1 MSTRWQCARTSDEG
15 VALLFAIALIGL
27 AGVLITTL
35 VGLAIRESRGTANNR
50 DRAASV
56 ATAEGAVDATLAA
69 IQEAAVAALPCGA
82 TTSNAQNVPDVVSIT
97 TTVTYLDT
105 AGVAAACP
113 PSETTLVSQVLV
125 EAVATSTPAGGGLAV
140 RRVFESLAALKPV
153 YSTDLN
159 KAIFGNAGINV
170 GNNFNLYG
178 QSGPDADIYTNGNF
192 SCANNEHFRGS
203 VIAPQG
209 SISLSNTCLIDV
221 DADARDGFTM
231 SSGTVSGNVKVSAGS
246 ANISGGSVGG
256 KVYAS
261 NPSAWCTANTTKCTI
276 GPVKIPSISA
286 FPIINGDDPTIAQY
300 TSAGYAVVSL
310 TECDARKA
318 GSPGKWLEDIASG
331 ITQPTVLRTPCR
343 LDFAPDAK
351 TVALNN
357 NVAIFADRGISISNS
372 IRFQSTSAGTP
383 RQILFIHPADF
394 HSSLRVPDT
403 CASLGTGISLSNL
416 VEMTNDISELL
427 YSPCDISKANQSTV
441 YGQVYAG
448 GIADISNKTDAYYR
462 PVDVLGVSSAK
473 VVQDYLADVLYKR
486 ENNS

>member
-27 AGVLITTL
+27 AGVLIITL
-35 VGLAIRESRGTANNR
+35 VGLAVRENRGTANNR
-50 DRAASV
+50 DRAVSV

-69 IQEAAVAALPCGA
+69 IQETAVAALPCGA

-97 TTVTYLDT
+97 TTITYLNS
-105 AGVAAACP
+105 AGIAVACP

-125 EAVATSTPAGGGLAV
+125 KAVATSTPAGGGLAV
-140 RRVFESLAALKPV
+140 RRGFESLAALKPV

-159 KAIFGNAGINV
+159 KAIFGNAGITV

-178 QSGPDADIYTNGNF
+178 ESVPDADVYTNGDF
-192 SCANNEHFRGS
+192 SCTNNEHLRGS

-221 DADARDGFTM
+221 DADAKNGFSM

-246 ANISGGSVGG
+246 ANISGGSVSG

-261 NPSAWCTANTTKCTI
+261 NPSTWCTANTTKCTI
-276 GPVKIPSISA
+276 GPVRIPSISV
-286 FPIINGDDPTIAQY
+286 FPTINGDDPTVAQY
-300 TSAGYAVVSL
+300 TSASPPYAVVNL
-310 TECDARKA
+310 TQCDPKKS
-318 GSPGKWLEDIASG
+318 GSPGRWLEDVASG
-331 ITQPTVLRTPCR
+331 ITAPTVMRTPCR
-343 LDFAPDAK
+343 VDFEPSAK
-351 TVALNN
+351 TIALNKD
-357 NVAIFADRGISISNS
+357 VAIFADGGIGITNS
-372 IRFQSTSAGTP
+372 IRFQSTSPGTP
-383 RQILFIHPADF
+383 HQILFTHPADF
-394 HSSLRVPDT
+394 ATRISAT

-416 VEMTNDISELL
+416 VEMTSDISELL
-427 YSPCDISKANQSTV
+427 YSPCDVSKANQSTV
-441 YGQVYAG
+441 YGQMYAG